1 MSDDTA
7 LISSIKDTET
17 RIGRESDGSKK
28 RLKTSWRH
36 RIGGRKIVVW
46 ILTFLSYA
54 MYHSSRKIYSAIK
67 SKLQDDKWFG
77 SKSSDAKLGLLDAL
91 FLFFY
96 AGGLYFGGYIGDRHD
111 PRYVLTVGMSAVA
124 VCVTFFGLCG
134 AWGIHELS
142 VFGFLWSLNGLLQSS
157 GTYYVSVQRYGGYPL
172 SCTASSNE
180 EHARTRT
187 LTLTNTHAMPRTHI
201 HTGWP
206 TNVAIMGSWFKFEER
221 GLFMGIWAGNASFGN
236 IVGTGIAAILTGSI
250 GGSAGWQ
257 WSMIAAGMCVFATA
271 IAIWFLLVPS
281 PKELE
286 IADEDDVCDGVD
298 DEGPVDDAESKLNA
312 ALDDKALLLVDA
324 DEIATANSGDG
335 GCEKKSIGF
344 FKALLIPGV
353 IPYAL
358 AYACLKSTNY
368 ALFFWLPLYLVDSR
382 GYSSSRADF
391 ISMLFDA
398 GQIFGAG
405 IAGYVTDRTG
415 RRAPITFVM
424 ILIAT
429 GFLVLLEP
437 DWIHSSDSVV
447 MLLLFVTGY
456 FMGGPAN
463 LISGCISADL
473 GTHESV
479 RGTKA
484 MSTVAGIIDGT
495 GSLGAAVVQYLVGYL
510 KDQTTHCVPKSGSVD
525 DGDDDD
531 EVCTHWQAIFIMLIA
546 CNILACA
553 LMSPIVYRELT
564 RPRK

>member
-1 MSDDTA
+1 
-7 LISSIKDTET
+7 
-17 RIGRESDGSKK
+17 
-28 RLKTSWRH
+28 
-36 RIGGRKIVVW
+36 
-46 ILTFLSYA
+46 
-54 MYHSSRKIYSAIK
+54 
-67 SKLQDDKWFG
+67 
-77 SKSSDAKLGLLDAL
+77 
-91 FLFFY
+91 
-96 AGGLYFGGYIGDRHD
+96 
-111 PRYVLTVGMSAVA
+111 
-124 VCVTFFGLCG
+124 
-134 AWGIHELS
+134 
-142 VFGFLWSLNGLLQSS
+142 
-157 GTYYVSVQRYGGYPL
+157 
-172 SCTASSNE
+172 
-180 EHARTRT
+180 
-187 LTLTNTHAMPRTHI
+187 
-201 HTGWP
+201 
-206 TNVAIMGSWFKFEER
+206 MGSWFKFEER

-368 ALFFWLPLYLVDSR
+368 ALFFWLPLYLKDSR

-531 EVCTHWQAIFIMLIA
+531 DVCTHWQAIFIMLIA